1 MDPLHVRLELLGWL
15 RAVELGLVR
24 GEAARAA
31 AGDLVRGRT
40 HELGNQVQILRLA
53 SIELERRAT
62 PEQRELIDDLR
73 TAGEAANT
81 VLADLLATARPV
93 ERAMIG
99 DPVAET
105 IRRAVERARP
115 AFAQPVDVRI
125 DLGEDVRTRATADE
139 LAATVIAALL
149 DATDPAPWYLE
160 TAEARAASIAS
171 RIRLWVRQRSIE
183 KKPFVEL
190 LVIADRP
197 YTAVAML
204 LESPGPLY
212 LVRLA
217 AQAAGG
223 EASISEGREGV
234 ELAIELPVIQ
244 SSSSS

>member
-31 AGDLVRGRT
+31 AGELVRGRT

-53 SIELERRAT
+53 SLELERRAT
-62 PEQRELIDDLR
+62 PEQRELFDDLR
-73 TAGEAANT
+73 NAGEAANT
-81 VLADLLATARPV
+81 VLSDLLATARMP

-99 DPVAET
+99 DPVADVV
-105 IRRAVERARP
+105 RRAVERARP
-115 AFAQPVDVRI
+115 AFAQPLDVRI
-125 DLGEDVRTRATADE
+125 DLDDDVRTRATADE
-139 LAATVIAALL
+139 LMAAVLAALL
-149 DATDPAPWYLE
+149 DATDPAAWYLQ
-160 TAEARAASIAS
+160 TAEVRAANTAS
-171 RIRLWVRQRSIE
+171 RVRLWVRQRTVE
-183 KKPFVEL
+183 KRPFVEI

-197 YTAVAML
+197 YITVAML
-204 LESPGPLY
+204 LEPPGPLY
-212 LVRLA
+212 VVRLA

-234 ELAIELPVIQ
+234 ELAIEIPVVQ

>member
-24 GEAARAA
+24 AEAARAA
-31 AGDLVRGRT
+31 AGELVRGRT

-53 SIELERRAT
+53 SMELERRAT
-62 PEQRELIDDLR
+62 PEQRELLDDR
-73 TAGEAANT
+73 RAAGEAANT

-105 IRRAVERARP
+105 VRRAVERVRP
-115 AFAQPVDVRI
+115 AFAQPLDVRI
-125 DLGEDVRTRATADE
+125 DLGEDIRTRATADE
-139 LAATVIAALL
+139 LSATVIAALL
-149 DATDPAPWYLE
+149 DATDPAPWYLNS
-160 TAEARAASIAS
+160 AEARAS

-197 YTAVAML
+197 YAAVAML
-204 LESPGPLY
+204 LEPPGPLY

-234 ELAIELPVIQ
+234 ELAIELPVQ

>member
-1 MDPLHVRLELLGWL
+1 MDSLHVRLELLGWL

-31 AGDLVRGRT
+31 AGELVRART
-40 HELGNQVQILRLA
+40 HELGNQVQVLRLA
-53 SIELERRAT
+53 SIELERRAV

-73 TAGEAANT
+73 AAGEAANT

-93 ERAMIG
+93 ERAMVG
-99 DPVAET
+99 DPVADVV
-105 IRRAVERARP
+105 RRAVERARP
-115 AFAQPVDVRI
+115 AFAQALEVRI
-125 DLGEDVRTRATADE
+125 DLGDDVCTRATSDE
-139 LAATVIAALL
+139 LSAAVIAALL
-149 DATDPAPWYLE
+149 DATDPAPWYL
-160 TAEARAASIAS
+160 TTEARAGATAT
-171 RIRLWVRQRSIE
+171 RIRLWVRQRSVE
-183 KKPFVEL
+183 KKPLVEV

-197 YTAVAML
+197 YAAVAML
-204 LESPGPLY
+204 LEPPGPLY

-234 ELAIELPVIQ
+234 ELAIEIPVVQ